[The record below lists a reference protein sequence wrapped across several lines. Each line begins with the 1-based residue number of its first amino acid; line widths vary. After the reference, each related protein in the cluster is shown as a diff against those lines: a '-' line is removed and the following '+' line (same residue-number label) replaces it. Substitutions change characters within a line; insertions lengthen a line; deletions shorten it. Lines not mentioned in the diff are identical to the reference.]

1 MQITSN
7 QNQVYFT
14 IKVENLQTVSP
25 ANSLA
30 NLSTKNISDMQY
42 MGKDLRLYFLKC
54 LLYTVLSSLSNA
66 E

>member
-14 IKVENLQTVSP
+14 IKVENLQTVLP

-30 NLSTKNISDMQY
+30 NLGTKNISDMQY
-42 MGKDLRLYFLKC
+42 LGKDLSLHFLKC
-54 LLYTVLSSLSNA
+54 LLTVLSSLSNA

>member
-1 MQITSN
+1 MQIASN

-30 NLSTKNISDMQY
+30 NLGTKNISDMQY
-42 MGKDLRLYFLKC
+42 MGKDLCLYLKC
-54 LLYTVLSSLSNA
+54 LLYSTVITIKC
-66 E
+66 